1 MSESA
6 PPGVPVHAAERPA
19 QALTPEAI
27 DALLADFRRWLEQSV
42 AAPVAGTVP
51 AVPPAEPVDLHTL
64 LGQFLAVRHEV
75 NLQTKAVRAQ
85 QEQNAETLRQLS
97 DALDALQKTQAV
109 AAQAQQQAID
119 EQVRPLL
126 KALVDLHDALS
137 LASREAQR
145 VQDTLLPALAELAV
159 EPDALS
165 LALEGVE
172 APPLEAPP
180 RPLLA
185 RLLGV
190 RGVDEG
196 RLADWQLQTRAV
208 LEQAARARL
217 ERSHQAVDRVGLL
230 LGSLVTGYRMGLQ
243 RVERALQQAGLE
255 PIVAVGSP
263 FDPERMEVLEAVGN
277 TGRQPGEVLEEVRR
291 GYLWRGRVFRFAQ
304 VRVARS

>member
-1 MSESA
+1 M
-6 PPGVPVHAAERPA
+6 
-19 QALTPEAI
+19 
-27 DALLADFRRWLEQSV
+27 
-42 AAPVAGTVP
+42 
-51 AVPPAEPVDLHTL
+51 
-64 LGQFLAVRHEV
+64 RHEV